1 MSALDQIAFF
11 QNRRD
16 EAPNQD
22 LAREL
27 AQANDIDGIREIAEN
42 LHNKNANVQSDCIKV
57 LYEIGYIE
65 PALIAAYVDD
75 FLGLL
80 RSKNNRLVWGG
91 MIALSTIAGL
101 KSAEIGARLGDI
113 QRAMEGGSVITI
125 DSGVKILTAVAANG
139 ADTAQTIL
147 PYLFNHLATCRAKDI
162 PQHAEKILE
171 AVSADNKKAFI
182 DILQNRME
190 ELSAPQAARVRKV
203 IRAAEKR

>member
-1 MSALDQIAFF
+1 MPVLNQIAFF

-16 EAPNQD
+16 EAPNQE

-27 AQANDIDGIREIAEN
+27 TQANDIEGIREIAEN
-42 LHNKNANVQSDCIKV
+42 LRNKNPNIQSDCIKV
-57 LYEIGYIE
+57 LYEIGCIE
-65 PALIAAYVDD
+65 PALIAGYVND

-80 RSKNNRLVWGG
+80 GSKNNRLVWGA

-101 KSAEIGARLGDI
+101 KSAEISARLGEI
-113 QRAMEGGSVITI
+113 MRAMEGGSVITI
-125 DSGVKILTAVAANG
+125 DNGVKILTAVALGSAES
-139 ADTAQTIL
+139 AQTVL

-171 AVSADNKKAFI
+171 AVSADSKQAFI
-182 DILQNRME
+182 VILQNRME

>member
-1 MSALDQIAFF
+1 MPVLNQIAFF

-16 EAPNQD
+16 EAPNQE

-27 AQANDIDGIREIAEN
+27 AQSNDVEGIREIVEN
-42 LHNKNANVQSDCIKV
+42 LHNKNPNIQSDCIKV
-57 LYEIGYIE
+57 LYEVGYIE
-65 PALIAAYVDD
+65 PALIDGYVDE

-80 RSKNNRLVWGG
+80 RSKNNRLVWGT
-91 MIALSTIAGL
+91 MITLSTIAGL
-101 KSAEIGARLGDI
+101 KSAEIGARLGEI
-113 QRAMEGGSVITI
+113 QRVMEGGSVITI
-125 DSGVKILTAVAANG
+125 DNGVKILTAVALG
-139 ADTAQTIL
+139 SPDTAQAAL

>member
-1 MSALDQIAFF
+1 MPVLNQIAFF

-16 EAPNQD
+16 EAPNQE

-27 AQANDIDGIREIAEN
+27 TQANDIEGIREIAEN
-42 LHNKNANVQSDCIKV
+42 LRNKNPNVQSDCIKV
-57 LYEIGYIE
+57 LYEIGCIE
-65 PALIAAYVDD
+65 PALIAGYVND

-80 RSKNNRLVWGG
+80 GSKNNRLVWGA

-101 KSAEIGARLGDI
+101 KSAEISARLGEI
-113 QRAMEGGSVITI
+113 MRAMEGGSVITI
-125 DSGVKILTAVAANG
+125 DNGVKILTAVALGSAES
-139 ADTAQTIL
+139 AQTVL

-171 AVSADNKKAFI
+171 AVSADSKQAFI
-182 DILQNRME
+182 VILQNRME